1 MVEKMEAGR
10 VQIEYSSLKT
20 NIICILK
27 CAFTPNKPSRQYGAF
42 PTEYSMFQQS
52 LHIYFELIFK

>member
-42 PTEYSMFQQS
+42 PTEYSMFQ
-52 LHIYFELIFK
+52 L